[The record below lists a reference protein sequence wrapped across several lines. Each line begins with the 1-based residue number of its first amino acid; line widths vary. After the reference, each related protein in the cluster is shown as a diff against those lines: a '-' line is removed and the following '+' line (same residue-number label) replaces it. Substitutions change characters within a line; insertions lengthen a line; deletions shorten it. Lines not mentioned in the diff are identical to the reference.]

1 MATKT
6 DVSYGIIPVRK
17 QKNSFETLLIHQVSN
32 VRGDSY
38 WIFPK
43 GHPEAGEGP
52 VATALRELREET
64 GLAPYKVD
72 SERPI
77 DLKYTFW
84 VDGDQIHK
92 TVRYY
97 LGYIDDDASLQLHPT
112 EVKDALWLTETEAA
126 KRITHKSARNVLE
139 QAFTYLRQQVA

>member
-17 QKNSFETLLIHQVSN
+17 KNNTFETLLIHQISN

-43 GHPEAGEGP
+43 GHPEFGEGP

-64 GLAPYKVD
+64 GLAPYKLD
-72 SERPI
+72 SEYPI
-77 DLKYTFW
+77 ELKYTFW
-84 VDGDQIHK
+84 IDGDQINK
-92 TVRYY
+92 TVTYY
-97 LGYIDDDASLQLHPT
+97 LGFIDEAASVQLHPT
-112 EVKDALWLTETEAA
+112 EVKEALWLKKDEAA
-126 KRITHKSARNVLE
+126 ERITHKSAREVLDR
-139 QAFTYLRQQVA
+139 AFTYLREQIV